1 MTKPDSLLIRTT
13 LANNVEYL
21 LEKISSY
28 KEELKNESM
37 DLFSDDLTIED
48 KIELKK
54 PEHINQ
60 LTVLLKEKEF
70 LGLYVTANPVEQY
83 SELLKFVRDQ
93 SEVKNIYLV
102 LIDKVKKIFTRN
114 KDMMFGLEIST
125 EGEKVE
131 GIIFPKNALKLS
143 PLIEEKQIY
152 WVIGKISVPKKRKA
166 EPQVAVEG
174 DFESED
180 GNQVTEFVELPKL
193 IIEDLTP
200 YLQGVLPLLLTEELK
215 PSKQRIAILEKIDY
229 NSILSDSKNLE
240 KYLGLKVQK
249 ELDDTKPS
257 QIENIRLDLGLTL
270 DKKKAIEIKKILH
283 LEGNDYNIMV
293 YVQVIT
299 GEFKKAK
306 TEYKISKE
314 SYHKIQEI
322 LK

>member
-1 MTKPDSLLIRTT
+1 MDNKNTLLIRTT

-28 KEELKNESM
+28 KEELKNETM
-37 DLFSDDLTIED
+37 DLFFDDETVEDTIV
-48 KIELKK
+48 LKK

-70 LGLYVTANPVEQY
+70 LGLYVTANPVDQY
-83 SELLKFVRDQ
+83 SELLEYVRDQ
-93 SEVKNIYLV
+93 SENKSIYLI

-114 KDMMFGLEIST
+114 KDMMFGLEISK

-152 WVIGKISVPKKRKA
+152 WVIGKISTPKKRKV
-166 EPQVAVEG
+166 EPQVVAEG
-174 DFESED
+174 DFESEE
-180 GNQVTEFVELPKL
+180 GNQVAEFVELPKL
-193 IIEDLTP
+193 IIEDLIG
-200 YLQGVLPLLLTEELK
+200 YSSGVLPLLQSEENKL
-215 PSKQRIAILEKIDY
+215 SKQRIAVLNKIDY
-229 NSILSDSKNLE
+229 ESILVDPNNIA
-240 KYLGLKVQK
+240 KYVGKINAVENVGVQNVR
-249 ELDDTKPS
+249 
-257 QIENIRLDLGLTL
+257 IDLTTTL
-270 DKKKAIEIKKILH
+270 DKNKAIAIKKILH
-283 LEGNDYNIMV
+283 EVGEDYNVLV

-314 SYHKIQEI
+314 SYINIQEL

>member
-1 MTKPDSLLIRTT
+1 MNNKNTLLIRTT

-28 KEELKNESM
+28 KEELKNETM
-37 DLFSDDLTIED
+37 DLFFDDETVEDTIV
-48 KIELKK
+48 LKK

-70 LGLYVTANPVEQY
+70 LGLYVTANPVDQY
-83 SELLKFVRDQ
+83 SELLEYVRDQ
-93 SEVKNIYLV
+93 SENKSIYLV

-114 KDMMFGLEIST
+114 KDMMFGLEISK

-152 WVIGKISVPKKRKA
+152 WVIGKISTPKKRKV
-166 EPQVAVEG
+166 EPQVVAEG
-174 DFESED
+174 DFESEE
-180 GNQVTEFVELPKL
+180 GNQVAEFVELPKL
-193 IIEDLTP
+193 IIEDLIG
-200 YLQGVLPLLLTEELK
+200 YSSGVLPLLQSEENKL
-215 PSKQRIAILEKIDY
+215 SKQRIAILNKIDY
-229 NSILSDSKNLE
+229 ESILVDPTNISKYVGKIN
-240 KYLGLKVQK
+240 G
-249 ELDDTKPS
+249 T
-257 QIENIRLDLGLTL
+257 ENVGIQNVRIDLTTTL
-270 DKKKAIEIKKILH
+270 DKNKAIAIKKILH
-283 LEGNDYNIMV
+283 EAGEDYNVLV

-314 SYHKIQEI
+314 SFINIQEL